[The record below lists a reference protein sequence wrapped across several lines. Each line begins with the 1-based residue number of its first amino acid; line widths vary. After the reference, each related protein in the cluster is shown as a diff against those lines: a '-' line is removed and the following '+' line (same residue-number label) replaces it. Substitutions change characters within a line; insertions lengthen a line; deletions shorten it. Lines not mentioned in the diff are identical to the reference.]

1 VDEKSKIFAFQRRWL
16 TPAGVSSIL
25 AAALIVVSGVLTRA
39 GLSTPSNN
47 ADQLELYQHHSAR
60 LLDAQIVTSVGLAL
74 LAIPLYFLYRSALLR
89 AEKMRGFL
97 LPLVIIGPLLLG
109 VQGVFLSVGLKDA
122 SDTYTT
128 KLPAA
133 QASARQ
139 GAESAQKRQQTGSAK
154 AATTTVA
161 TTTAATTTTSN
172 ASTGRTTP
180 TTNQAA
186 PPPGQ
191 AAANARKDLANDTI
205 NDTTAIKVSN
215 ALGFLGALIMLA
227 GSIYA
232 LVWVRRTGLL
242 TRSWAVI
249 GIAVIVALFVIPAV
263 GPIGIVLWFAI
274 TGLMLARLWPRPLP
288 PAWEA
293 GEAIPWPRP
302 GEDLGPPMAERGESS
317 TVEGSG
323 REISEPPL
331 PEGTQNGEPDQPPE
345 PPYGETQGQRRKKRK
360 RRR

>member
-1 VDEKSKIFAFQRRWL
+1 VDKKSQIFAFQRRWM
-16 TPAGVSSIL
+16 TPAGVIGIL

-39 GLSTPSNN
+39 GLSTPDTN
-47 ADQLELYQHHSAR
+47 ADQLELYQQHSAR

-89 AEKMRGFL
+89 AEKMRRFL
-97 LPLVIIGPLLLG
+97 LPLVVIGPLLLG

-122 SDTYTT
+122 SDVYTT

-139 GAESAQKRQQTGSAK
+139 GAESGQKKQETGSRK
-154 AATTTVA
+154 TGTTTA
-161 TTTAATTTTSN
+161 GTTTAATTTT
-172 ASTGRTTP
+172 
-180 TTNQAA
+180 TTNEAA
-186 PPPGQ
+186 PTPER
-191 AAANARKDLANDTI
+191 ATADARKDLADDTI
-205 NDTTAIKVSN
+205 KDTTAIQVSN
-215 ALGFLGALIMLA
+215 ALGFIGALTLLA

-242 TRSWAVI
+242 TRAWAVI
-249 GIAVIVALFVIPAV
+249 GIVVIVALFVIPAV
-263 GPIGIVLWFAI
+263 GPVGIVLWFAI
-274 TGLMLARLWPRPLP
+274 TGLMLARFWPRPLP

-302 GEDLGPPMAERGESS
+302 GEDLGPPVAERRETG
-317 TVEGSG
+317 TVDGSG
-323 REISEPPL
+323 REVSEQPL
-331 PEGTQNGEPDQPPE
+331 PEGGENGESDAPPE

-360 RRR
+360 RRG